1 MSCDLPIRRLHP
13 PGRRYTPVRASHE
26 LPIRPLELRNHR
38 GRKIGRFVFDQI
50 PHRIR
55 ALAIQPKMQIGI
67 HIPNVQSVCNPEPEF
82 VRLSI
87 QDLAEKRGDLD
98 IIGWQIERAD
108 PRNGPPQ
115 KGIDPSGVDHAIGRI
130 GIPEFVVL
138 VEGDVDFD
146 DGAVGVP
153 WDREVL
159 RLDVGGILDRE
170 PQPVVE
176 RQIPRDR
183 EDEVGGGDGEG
194 LGGGE
199 EGGVLGDVLPDGP
212 EDAGGA
218 GLGGAAAEELDAAEP
233 DAEDAV
239 ELAPAAR
246 RRPLEHGADGGAAA
260 EVAAEAARGSVGG
273 GGGGLGV
280 GGGEVVLEE
289 EEGA

>member
-1 MSCDLPIRRLHP
+1 M
-13 PGRRYTPVRASHE
+13 
-26 LPIRPLELRNHR
+26 
-38 GRKIGRFVFDQI
+38 
-50 PHRIR
+50 
-55 ALAIQPKMQIGI
+55 
-67 HIPNVQSVCNPEPEF
+67 
-82 VRLSI
+82 
-87 QDLAEKRGDLD
+87 
-98 IIGWQIERAD
+98 
-108 PRNGPPQ
+108 
-115 KGIDPSGVDHAIGRI
+115 
-130 GIPEFVVL
+130 
-138 VEGDVDFD
+138 EGDVDFD

-153 WDREVL
+153 RDREVL
-159 RLDVGGILDRE
+159 RLDVGGILDGE

-183 EDEVGGGDGEG
+183 EDEVGGGGERGGAGAEAAAGGGGGGEGGVKVEVEGDVDVVDAGVGGVDEVAQVDGEG

-218 GLGGAAAEELDAAEP
+218 GLGGAAAEELDAAQP

-260 EVAAEAARGSVGG
+260 AAAEAARGGVGG

-280 GGGEVVLEE
+280 GEGEVVLEE

>member
-1 MSCDLPIRRLHP
+1 M
-13 PGRRYTPVRASHE
+13 ASTE
-26 LPIRPLELRNHR
+26 
-38 GRKIGRFVFDQI
+38 
-50 PHRIR
+50 
-55 ALAIQPKMQIGI
+55 
-67 HIPNVQSVCNPEPEF
+67 
-82 VRLSI
+82 
-87 QDLAEKRGDLD
+87 
-98 IIGWQIERAD
+98 
-108 PRNGPPQ
+108 
-115 KGIDPSGVDHAIGRI
+115 GIDPSGVDHGEGQTAPILHHLTHGDLPKSPIARHAGEIVCRYVAIGRI

-153 WDREVL
+153 RDREVL

-183 EDEVGGGDGEG
+183 EDEVGGGGER
-194 LGGGE
+194 GGAATARVWGE
-199 EGGVLGDVLPDGP
+199 VKREEYLVTSFRTS

-260 EVAAEAARGSVGG
+260 E
-273 GGGGLGV
+273 
-280 GGGEVVLEE
+280 
-289 EEGA
+289 